1 MTDDLLLLAFL
12 DGELTA
18 EAALA
23 VENRLENEA
32 DLRERRDAILA
43 LTAALARH
51 LPAAPQ
57 VLDQAHRSQVIG
69 NAFDAFTTKK
79 RAYWPS
85 AWQAAAACL
94 LVAVLLGMLIP
105 VVTLVRQKSS
115 VGQRDVPAA
124 PITMLPPTSGSERG
138 KLDYAGRYQPATD
151 GKERRDLDSWYGYE
165 LDQKPDQT
173 KEGLS
178 KNGIDKKNIAQGP
191 DLDVPDP
198 KGREEVSDS
207 SVTNFTG
214 DGVFAVIG
222 GSDGRV
228 ESEKQTRGVTN
239 EWKMVSE
246 AVSDE
251 LNLKL
256 AEVDGGDGRPAP
268 ISELDVPADE
278 ISREEDVSRGG
289 RAESPVVTTSTMDRA
304 GYVEA
309 AQLVRKESAKPVHK
323 IQEALRA
330 RPARKMAA
338 ELAERAVEQVSA
350 SPVNRRR
357 NNKSERPA
365 YAGWSGD
372 IDLTNQSQNL
382 SMQMAMQ
389 ESSDGI
395 RVSEAL
401 AMLDQSQ
408 MQASAQLQSAQEAES
423 EFTEP
428 HVDLGD
434 VDFGAP
440 RGQAILQIA
449 RASGLQFRPSPGRV
463 DVIEAEQ
470 ALDPLDNAGLDPE
483 QFQDAFGT
491 TPFQVIAE
499 TAQMTVSI
507 TADTASFDASEQR
520 LAVGERV
527 QPSSISAEHFINAS
541 PTDYPAP
548 SGNDAFA
555 LYAEAGPSPF
565 AAGPHAQHTA
575 LLSLGAVARTV
586 SPGERRP
593 LYVTLAIDRSGSMAG
608 AAGIDRVRAGLA
620 ELVPHLT
627 ADDRVSI
634 VAFAD
639 RAELVLAATPGNQTQ
654 TILAALEHIETAGGT
669 NAIEG
674 LSLAYQIAAE
684 DAAPGIESR
693 VFLATDGA
701 ALAGDGAAII
711 LERIAA
717 QRQRG
722 ITLLVMGCGGA
733 HSQDATLNLLATR
746 GDGQYVYAGSD
757 DAARALFRDRLLPE
771 RLSILAR
778 DAKLQVHWNPERIS
792 HARLI
797 GFEQRRLDNDDFR
810 NDLVDAGEIG
820 HDTQVTALF
829 EVIYTESGSGPLG
842 NAVIRFRDTRVDAMQ
857 ELNCP
862 LPGSLLTNTAS
873 PRLRL
878 QASAAQLAE
887 LLARSWWANQ
897 RMATYAGLEAYLQ
910 AQPETPF
917 RNRLLTMSRQ
927 AHTLTGE
934 P

>member
-18 EAALA
+18 EAAQA
-23 VENRLENEA
+23 MEYRLENEA

-69 NAFDAFTTKK
+69 NAFDTFTPKK
-79 RAYWPS
+79 RPYWPS

-105 VVTLVRQKSS
+105 AMTLVKYKSS
-115 VGQRDVPAA
+115 VVELDPPAV
-124 PITMLPPTSGSERG
+124 MVMSLPPASESGSE
-138 KLDYAGRYQPATD
+138 KLDYVYRDQPAAGGQNGRD
-151 GKERRDLDSWYGYE
+151 GDIRFTYKVDP
-165 LDQKPDQT
+165 KPDQA

-178 KNGIDKKNIAQGP
+178 KNKTDKKYPAFGHNLEITERMDGAIAI
-191 DLDVPDP
+191 
-198 KGREEVSDS
+198 
-207 SVTNFTG
+207 
-214 DGVFAVIG
+214 DGSADDASANGAFMAIG
-222 GSDGRV
+222 AAGGAADGKSRIP
-228 ESEKQTRGVTN
+228 EVTN

-251 LNLKL
+251 LNMKL
-256 AEVDGGDGRPAP
+256 AEVDGVNSRPNP
-268 ISELDVPADE
+268 ISALDVPAE
-278 ISREEDVSRGG
+278 EFSREDEGRGG
-289 RAESPVVTTSTMDRA
+289 MAGRPAVTSSIMDQSVA
-304 GYVEA
+304 VEA
-309 AQLVRKESAKPVHK
+309 AKPTRKAYAR
-323 IQEALRA
+323 QERA
-330 RPARKMAA
+330 SEQIRPAQKMAQMAQAA
-338 ELAERAVEQVSA
+338 EQTSA
-350 SPVNRRR
+350 YPANRRR
-357 NNKSERPA
+357 NNKAERPA
-365 YAGWSGD
+365 YTGWSGN
-372 IDLTNQSQNL
+372 INL
-382 SMQMAMQ
+382 SDPLQPQYMAMAMQ
-389 ESSDGI
+389 QSSDGI
-395 RVSEAL
+395 PVSEAL
-401 AMLDQSQ
+401 AMLGQNQ
-408 MQASAQLQSAQEAES
+408 MHEDVLQQLAQAAES

-470 ALDPLDNAGLDPE
+470 ALDPLDNAGLDPD

-491 TPFQVIAE
+491 TPFQVVAE

-520 LAVGERV
+520 LAAGERV

-586 SPGERRP
+586 SPEERRP

-733 HSQDATLNLLATR
+733 QSQDATLNLLATR

-842 NAVIRFRDTRVDAMQ
+842 SAVIRFRDTRVDAIQ

-873 PRLRL
+873 PRLCL

-887 LLARSWWANQ
+887 LLGRSWWANQ
-897 RMATYAGLEAYLQ
+897 RMATYAGLEAYLR
-910 AQPETPF
+910 AQPESAF
-917 RNRLLTMSRQ
+917 RNRLLTMSVQ
-927 AHTLTGE
+927 AHTVTGE